1 MLPVTALFTRALPFP
16 HRVETRVQVYHGTT
30 LMADSDTMPDLLP
43 VAGEVTASVT
53 SRVTR
58 NLTLTVAPSLYPFTA
73 TSLLSP
79 EVAVLRVFS
88 GIGYPNGSREIF
100 PVFTGRVQDVRRGAD
115 GGVQIEAD
123 DLARDVID
131 FEFENPQPSVAGA
144 LVTAQIRTLI
154 TQALPTA
161 TFGTD
166 DANAATT
173 PTVVWDQDRGQALD
187 DLAFAAGGRWYALGD
202 GSFVTRR
209 YPYQQTVPVVTI
221 ADESGGTNMTA
232 ERFVTRDGVAN
243 SITVSSERMDGS
255 PPIRA
260 TVRDTNP
267 ASPTFFG
274 GTFGRKTRIIKV
286 QTPLTSAEA
295 QAMATAELAASIALG
310 AQWSISCVPN
320 HALEPGD
327 CILVKYRGISE
338 VQIIDDVTYPLTDDN
353 AQRIGSRSPQVL
365 GSGGL
370 DT

>member
-1 MLPVTALFTRALPFP
+1 MLTTTAQYLRALPFP
-16 HRVETRVQVYHGTT
+16 HRRETRVQVFHGST
-30 LMADSDTMPDLLP
+30 LVGDSDTDPVLLP
-43 VAGEVTASVT
+43 VDGEVSASVT

-58 NLTLTVAPSLYPFTA
+58 HLRMTVDPSLCPIGPTD
-73 TSLLSP
+73 LLSP
-79 EVAVLRVFS
+79 EVAILKIFS
-88 GIGYPNGSREIF
+88 GIGYPDGSREIF
-100 PVFTGRVQDVRRGAD
+100 PVFTGRVQDVRRGGD
-115 GGVQIEAD
+115 GSVVIDAD
-123 DLARDVID
+123 DLARDVIE
-131 FEFENPQPSVAGA
+131 FEFENPQPSNAGS
-144 LVTAQIRTLI
+144 LVTAQIRALI
-154 TQALPTA
+154 TQVLPGA

-166 DANAATT
+166 DANVATT

-221 ADESGGTNMTA
+221 ADESGGTNVTA
-232 ERFVTRDGVAN
+232 DRAVTRDGVRN

-267 ASPTFFG
+267 LSPTFFG

-295 QAMATAELAASIALG
+295 QAMARAELAASIALG
-310 AQWSISCVPN
+310 AQWTAQCVPN

-327 CILVKYRGISE
+327 CVLISYRGISE
-338 VQIIDDVTYPLTDDN
+338 VQIIDALTYPLMTG
-353 AQRIGSRSPQVL
+353 ASQRIASRSPQAL
-365 GSGGL
+365 GSGG
-370 DT
+370 